1 MAVDPG
7 SQQAAARGAFGVA
20 SLRPCRPISKQCSFK
35 LDSSSFASR
44 FSESRVS
51 VSVPLRVLPSPSSA
65 STASSTPFPTA
76 PDLRHFR
83 RATHAATGAQSAQK
97 GSRRSRQRS
106 DAEGR
111 DGGDERRGRG
121 KAQETRGSADVG
133 SSDRLLVEQ
142 QQQRWADVAADMDFL
157 TRTVRLV
164 QWYPGHIA
172 KAERDLKEQLR
183 WVDVVIE
190 VRDARIPLAT
200 THPQLDE
207 WIGDKP
213 KVLVL
218 NREDMVT
225 AADRRA
231 WAEYYGDR
239 EDGGAFCFTDGQ
251 HGAGILKLTRQA
263 MSVSKAINTRRRDK
277 GLRPRSVRAA
287 VVGFPNVGK
296 SAVINRLLNRR
307 VVASAPRPGVTR
319 EVKWV
324 RLGEGLDLLDAPGVL
339 PARIADQAA
348 AARLAMCNDIGE
360 AAYAVA
366 GVAAILVELLK
377 RLPTA
382 GPHVLSN
389 RYKIKA
395 DELSGEEFL
404 EALAD
409 RLCMGDVNQAA
420 HRVLKDFRR
429 GAFGWIALERP
440 PL

>member
-1 MAVDPG
+1 MAVSFS
-7 SQQAAARGAFGVA
+7 SQQAVSLGTLEVSSLGPCYRTSSQGFVSLA
-20 SLRPCRPISKQCSFK
+20 SRNL
-35 LDSSSFASR
+35 ATR
-44 FSESRVS
+44 FSEFRVS
-51 VSVPLRVLPSPSSA
+51 VSVPSPSSA
-65 STASSTPFPTA
+65 PTSSATPGPPA
-76 PDLRHFR
+76 PDFLRLR
-83 RATHAATGAQSAQK
+83 GATRAASGAQSAQ
-97 GSRRSRQRS
+97 SRSGRHAQVS
-106 DAEGR
+106 DSGAKDGR
-111 DGGDERRGRG
+111 EERR
-121 KAQETRGSADVG
+121 KSETAKEPSGSADVG
-133 SSDRLLVEQ
+133 SSDRLILDQ
-142 QQQRWADVAADMDFL
+142 QQRRWADVAADMDFL

-207 WIGDKP
+207 WIGGKP

-225 AADRRA
+225 AGDRKA
-231 WAEYYGDR
+231 WAEYF
-239 EDGGAFCFTDGQ
+239 GGQQDVAGFCFTDGQ
-251 HGAGILKLTRQA
+251 HGSGILKLTRQA

-277 GLRPRSVRAA
+277 GLRPRAVRAA

-382 GPHVLSN
+382 GAHVLSN

-395 DELSGEEFL
+395 DSLSGEEFL

-440 PL
+440 PV

>member
-1 MAVDPG
+1 MAVSFS
-7 SQQAAARGAFGVA
+7 SQQAVSIGTLEA
-20 SLRPCRPISKQCSFK
+20 SSLGPCYRTSSQCFVRLVSRN
-35 LDSSSFASR
+35 LASR
-44 FSESRVS
+44 FSEYRVS
-51 VSVPLRVLPSPSSA
+51 VSVPSPSPAPSA
-65 STASSTPFPTA
+65 SANPVPRA
-76 PDLRHFR
+76 PDLLRLR
-83 RATHAATGAQSAQK
+83 GATRAASGAQSAQ
-97 GSRRSRQRS
+97 SRSGRRAQVS
-106 DAEGR
+106 DSGAKDGR
-111 DGGDERRGRG
+111 EERRKPGMA
-121 KAQETRGSADVG
+121 KEPSGSADVA
-133 SSDRLLVEQ
+133 SSDRLILDQ
-142 QQQRWADVAADMDFL
+142 HQQRWADVAADMDFL

-190 VRDARIPLAT
+190 VRDARIPQAT

-207 WIGDKP
+207 WIGGKP

-225 AADRRA
+225 AGDRKA
-231 WAEYYGDR
+231 WAEYYGRQQDVA
-239 EDGGAFCFTDGQ
+239 GFCFTDGQ
-251 HGAGILKLTRQA
+251 HGSGILKLTRQA

-277 GLRPRSVRAA
+277 GLRPRAVRAA

-324 RLGEGLDLLDAPGVL
+324 RLGEGLDLLDVPGVL

-395 DELSGEEFL
+395 DSLTGEE
-404 EALAD
+404 
-409 RLCMGDVNQAA
+409 
-420 HRVLKDFRR
+420 
-429 GAFGWIALERP
+429 
-440 PL
+440 